1 MKTFVYFVI
10 ALLAVSCL
18 KKGEN
23 TFYIKTNGR
32 VEITQVDIPETSTVN
47 QNVNLKAR
55 AEESNACWSHLNF
68 ILTKNKDFEYTLEAF
83 GIYESTGSCV
93 EIKVYGDTTILFKPT
108 VTGQYIFK
116 TTMTETEVQS
126 DTLNVVGEI

>member
-1 MKTFVYFVI
+1 MRTFVYFVF

-18 KKGEN
+18 KTGEN
-23 TFYIKTNGR
+23 TYYFRTTGR
-32 VEITQVDIPETSTVN
+32 VKITHVDIPETSTVN
-47 QNVNLKAR
+47 QNVNLIAS
-55 AEESNACWSHLNF
+55 AEESNSCWSNLGF
-68 ILTKNKDFEYTLEAF
+68 VLTKKKDFEYTLEAF
-83 GIYESTGSCV
+83 GIFESTGSCV